1 MSSLWRFSVCVYFL
15 YLLPSVFVLQ
25 SSNPS
30 AAPLALCARFGCV
43 RPCARNARTLTYHQ
57 FCSLRCSRAA
67 KMAANTGDTFNL
79 DLVIALE
86 MSRLQMIE
94 DELKRHQQQVSS
106 EAEYKIFHFDILK
119 KCDLIF

>member
-1 MSSLWRFSVCVYFL
+1 MTSETKILTPFC
-15 YLLPSVFVLQ
+15 LLQP
-25 SSNPS
+25 SNPS

-43 RPCARNARTLTYHQ
+43 RPCARNARTLSYHQ

-67 KMAANTGDTFNL
+67 KLAANTGDAYNL

-106 EAEYKIFHFDILK
+106 DAPHLSEYGIFNIM
-119 KCDLIF
+119 